1 MWFKWPHPTLV
12 LFIAQSSE
20 IKGKEGAAKTSH
32 FRPLARHQDPRNGI
46 RIHGIKLHGI
56 TLLSISGNNN
66 DLFQPIKIVNLRQTN

>member
-32 FRPLARHQDPRNGI
+32 FRPLARHQD
-46 RIHGIKLHGI
+46 GIKLHGI